1 MCPRTGRLI
10 DNSWVVPYNPLL
22 SLRFNCHIN
31 VERCASPKAAKYLY
45 KYVTKG
51 SDRAMVAT
59 EVEGGNAQPRD
70 EITEYE
76 DLRSVGSSEATWH
89 LMAFPISRRYPPVQ
103 ALRVHTE
110 DQQQV
115 RYYDTILNRNYKVLE
130 ISGGIRRR
138 HRGGSFRSAEEH

>member
-1 MCPRTGRLI
+1 M
-10 DNSWVVPYNPLL
+10 PYNPFLTL
-22 SLRFNCHIN
+22 HYNCHIN
-31 VERCASPKAAKYLY
+31 VECCASPKAAKYLY

-59 EVEGGNAQPRD
+59 EVEGGSVQPRD
-70 EITEYE
+70 EIAEYE

-115 RYYDTILNRNYKVLE
+115 R
-130 ISGGIRRR
+130 
-138 HRGGSFRSAEEH
+138 